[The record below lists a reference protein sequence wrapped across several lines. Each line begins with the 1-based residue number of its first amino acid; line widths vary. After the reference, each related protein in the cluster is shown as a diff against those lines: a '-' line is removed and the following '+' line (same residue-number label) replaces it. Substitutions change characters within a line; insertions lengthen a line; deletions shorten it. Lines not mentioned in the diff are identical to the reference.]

1 MLLSARDAKAAAVE
15 SAIETTTEQNQPF
28 VAVPVAEYS
37 ELALLGQ
44 ARSSPILSSAAA
56 GSGRDLAHPPGV
68 GSLGVAGQS
77 RAAVVIQA
85 AFRGHTTRT
94 KLQIT
99 GKFKNMHSG
108 PPTKYATKSSGGVGS
123 HCICLVM
130 VRRPSLQNNAILWS
144 FFQKLQDADI
154 IMLT

>member
-15 SAIETTTEQNQPF
+15 SAIETTPEQNQPF

-44 ARSSPILSSAAA
+44 AQSSPMLSSAAT

-77 RAAVVIQA
+77 HAAVVIQA
-85 AFRGHTTRT
+85 AFRGHNTRT

-108 PPTKYATKSSGGVGS
+108 PPTKCASTKSSGGVGS
-123 HCICLVM
+123 HYTCLVM
-130 VRRPSLQNNAILWS
+130 VRRPSLHHFAKTSKMQN
-144 FFQKLQDADI
+144 I